1 MNTCALMML
10 NQNDGYLQNG
20 PSKAPTSRFGHAT
33 AHHSGWVYEFGG
45 YGYAEPEPAEDA
57 EDDAVL
63 LEAGL
68 FISYL
73 VEGPDGIICPVWV
86 ETV

>member
-1 MNTCALMML
+1 ML

-20 PSKAPTSRFGHAT
+20 SSKVPTSRFGHAT
-33 AHHSGWVYEFGG
+33 AQHSGWVYEFGG
-45 YGYAEPEPAEDA
+45 YGYAEPGPTEDA
-57 EDDAVL
+57 EGKAIL

-68 FISYL
+68 SIRYL

-86 ETV
+86 GTV